1 MRIPIILLAALA
13 CPASIA
19 AQDAAPSGFADLE
32 LARSRDCVGVLSRLT
47 DLNVLLEP
55 LGLRSERMRML
66 LQAIALED
74 RDVMDSLDQ
83 SDPTESAVHAWF
95 IADGRLAQSIVDTGN
110 QTLQQQR
117 TISREQARATVQVQ
131 VTEIQTEAQALI
143 DASGGLAADANP
155 CDGAIFIRSA
165 VLEACDT
172 DQGPVCDAAADS
184 ATVPGFAFVNTPEDL
199 WDVTELRPWT
209 EPGGLQVNADGA
221 LIGARTVAFGRHGN
235 VVLTVGFSPLIQPR
249 ASISEENASELDAI
263 LDSLGFEFNHPDLV
277 YAPSLAVRATLPQP
291 LAGEDSYVLHFG
303 AAEEADILWTGPAGT
318 GEVIEVPVVLDPTHV
333 MRLQAGEP
341 IRFTAVQTVEGT
353 DNEALFTLE
362 LTTVNQVAATRA
374 LLGYMANQMV
384 DDLMRLVPPRGG

>member
-1 MRIPIILLAALA
+1 
-13 CPASIA
+13 
-19 AQDAAPSGFADLE
+19 
-32 LARSRDCVGVLSRLT
+32 
-47 DLNVLLEP
+47 
-55 LGLRSERMRML
+55 
-66 LQAIALED
+66 
-74 RDVMDSLDQ
+74 
-83 SDPTESAVHAWF
+83 
-95 IADGRLAQSIVDTGN
+95 
-110 QTLQQQR
+110 
-117 TISREQARATVQVQ
+117 
-131 VTEIQTEAQALI
+131 
-143 DASGGLAADANP
+143 
-155 CDGAIFIRSA
+155 
-165 VLEACDT
+165 
-172 DQGPVCDAAADS
+172 
-184 ATVPGFAFVNTPEDL
+184 
-199 WDVTELRPWT
+199 
-209 EPGGLQVNADGA
+209 
-221 LIGARTVAFGRHGN
+221 

-263 LDSLGFEFNHPDLV
+263 LDSLGFEFNHPDLA

-303 AAEEADILWTGPAGT
+303 EAEDADILWTGPAGT